1 MKVLYKDKI
10 VETYQF
16 PFTEALSFS
25 IIIWTIWGL
34 LESFYGHRF
43 APFLNLTNER
53 LHPLI
58 YIVAFLLYLTFA
70 LVVAAFAYSMVK
82 WSLFT
87 LEYQET
93 ARFRAITLSL
103 ILGIFLLMV
112 VVFLVQRNL
121 LAFANSRP
129 AQYGLLA
136 AIGVISALAIY
147 LLYTRASD
155 EAFRIRRSGT
165 MMFSVVVLSLILSFV
180 PFPLFAS
187 GPENPNTTVVEQKLD
202 LTSSMKK
209 LMAYHYIEALTPQ
222 RN

>member
-16 PFTEALSFS
+16 PFAEALSFS
-25 IIIWTIWGL
+25 IIVWTIWGL
-34 LESFYGHRF
+34 LESFYWHRL

-87 LEYQET
+87 LEHQET
-93 ARFRAITLSL
+93 SLFRAITLSV
-103 ILGIFLLMV
+103 ILAILLLMV

-136 AIGVISALAIY
+136 AIVVISALAIY
-147 LLYTRASD
+147 LLFTRASD
-155 EAFRIRRSGT
+155 EGFRIRRSGT
-165 MMFSVVVLSLILSFV
+165 MMFSVLVLSLVLAFV

-187 GPENPNTTVVEQKLD
+187 APENPNTTVREQKLD

-209 LMAYHYIEALTPQ
+209 LMAYYYIEAITPQ
-222 RN
+222 SK